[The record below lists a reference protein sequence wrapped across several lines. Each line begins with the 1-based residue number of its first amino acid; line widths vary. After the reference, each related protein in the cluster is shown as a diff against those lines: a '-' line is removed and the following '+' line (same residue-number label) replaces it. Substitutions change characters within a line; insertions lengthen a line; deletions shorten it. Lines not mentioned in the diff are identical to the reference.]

1 MKSLKLIR
9 SLSAAALALAA
20 LGAGYVSPS
29 TLGISAAE
37 AATPSK
43 LGDLSSFRK
52 IAADT
57 AGIVNKGDLAGAKR
71 RIKDL
76 EVAWDNAEA
85 GLKPRDASNWHV
97 VDKAIDRALEAL
109 RADKPNAADCKL
121 TLTTLIQT
129 MDRVSGKTL
138 NTLVLPRS

>member
-1 MKSLKLIR
+1 MKSFKLPLTRPLI
-9 SLSAAALALAA
+9 ATAFALTA
-20 LGAGYVSPS
+20 LGTMSFSPA
-29 TLGISAAE
+29 TFGISAAE
-37 AATPSK
+37 AAAPSK

-57 AGIVNKGDLAGAKR
+57 ATIVNKGDLVGAKN

-76 EVAWDNAEA
+76 EVSWDTAEA

-109 RADKPNAADCKL
+109 RADKPNAAECKQAL
-121 TLTTLIQT
+121 SALIHT
-129 MDRVSGKTL
+129 MDQVSGKA
-138 NTLVLPRS
+138 

>member
-1 MKSLKLIR
+1 MKGNPMKSLKL
-9 SLSAAALALAA
+9 SLARPLLATALALAA
-20 LGAGYVSPS
+20 LGAGYVSPA

-37 AATPSK
+37 AATSSK

-52 IAADT
+52 VAADT
-57 AGIVNKGDLAGAKR
+57 EAIVNKGDLAGAKR

-109 RADKPNAADCKL
+109 RADKPQAADCKQAL
-121 TLTTLIQT
+121 ADLIRT
-129 MDRVSGKTL
+129 MDHVSGKA
-138 NTLVLPRS
+138 